1 VRRRIARYVNTKP
14 NGLYH
19 DSFAVPV
26 VNSVLRL
33 LLPAAVDVPVVAAA
47 IAVPVIPDGF
57 INRAEAEI
65 PPNVALNMCKLLSGH

>member
-1 VRRRIARYVNTKP
+1 VHLPIVRFVSIKP
-14 NGLYH
+14 TGHYPFLLV
-19 DSFAVPV
+19 VPA
-26 VNSVLRL
+26 VNSVPRL

-65 PPNVALNMCKLLSGH
+65 PTDVALNMCKLLSGH